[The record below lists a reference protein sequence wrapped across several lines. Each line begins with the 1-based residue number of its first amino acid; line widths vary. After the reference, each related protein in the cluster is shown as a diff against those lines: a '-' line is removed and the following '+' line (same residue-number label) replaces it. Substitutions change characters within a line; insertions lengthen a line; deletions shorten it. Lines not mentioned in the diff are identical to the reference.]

1 MRCDDGDFK
10 FVRSTI
16 ICHIYAE
23 RGGVNDLCVPVV
35 TVIVVT
41 PAGACHTSPSH
52 LVLLPKE
59 KTWFSAV
66 LRL

>member
-1 MRCDDGDFK
+1 M
-10 FVRSTI
+10 
-16 ICHIYAE
+16 
-23 RGGVNDLCVPVV
+23 CVPVTVVVTVVV

-41 PAGACHTSPSH
+41 TAGACHTSPSH
-52 LVLLPKE
+52 LVLLPEE